1 LVSLSENY
9 LGKKNTKTNNKWCL
23 WDVKDKSITLE
34 NGFFHYESKDK
45 EFAKKISATLYIFE
59 RITLMGKIN
68 E

>member
-1 LVSLSENY
+1 
-9 LGKKNTKTNNKWCL
+9 L